1 MNKNQLTN
9 LIGAG
14 TIAAM
19 MLILGLVFSGSGNLA
34 SANPDTSPAV
44 AEMAST
50 ADSTLQAENQ
60 NLRETVQL
68 MQEREALMIE
78 QINIA
83 NEQLAAPAYGEGDY
97 EGHEDYEE
105 GEEHEEEYEEEYE
118 EHGEEYEME
127 EHEEEHD
134 EDEYEDDDEDEEEEY
149 DD

>member
-97 EGHEDYEE
+97 EGHEE